1 VEWGQNQKERE
12 RRPSN
17 SCVSEGVKSSLPNLL
32 EEDYSIRVVKAQ
44 IRREFLKAR
53 LCLTKDEVEKKSEL
67 ISNFLIQ
74 LPHYK
79 QAKSIALYF
88 PTRNEVDT
96 GRIFKNST
104 ENGKKVYYPRVDG
117 YVLSFHEV
125 DSTESLKSGSFG
137 IPEPNEN
144 SPSILTEDL
153 DLVIVPG
160 LVFNLA
166 GGRIGYG
173 KGYYDRSTKLINRQ
187 KRIALSYSFQV
198 QDSIPVSKFDIGM
211 GYLITE
217 LGIISCAVGDGGTSD
232 D

>member
-1 VEWGQNQKERE
+1 MEWGQNQETRE
-12 RRPSN
+12 RRLSN
-17 SCVSEGVKSSLPNLL
+17 NCVSGGVKSSLPNLL
-32 EEDYSIRVVKAQ
+32 EEDYNTPVVKAR

-53 LCLTKDEVEKKSEL
+53 LCLSKDEVDKKSEL

-79 QAKSIALYF
+79 LAKSIALYF

-96 GRIFKNST
+96 SRIFKNATQS
-104 ENGKKVYYPRVDG
+104 GKKVYYPRVDEFF
-117 YVLSFHEV
+117 LSFHEV

-144 SPSILTEDL
+144 SPSILTENL

-166 GGRIGYG
+166 GERIGYG

-187 KRIALSYSFQV
+187 KRIALAYSFQV

-217 LGIISCAVGDGGTSD
+217 LGIVSCAAGDGGT
-232 D
+232 